1 MSPRHWITVVTLLLL
16 AVVVFFG
23 WPQISEAW
31 GLTASVNLWIFALIL
46 PVQLMSY
53 FAIAEVMYL
62 YLRAKGY
69 LNNITRWQLTRMSL
83 ESNFVDHI
91 VPVPGAAGFSYSGW
105 SLHRFGVSVSRSTMA
120 QIVRLVLIF
129 MSFVVMVL
137 ISVIILTF
145 DNGVNRVTVGFT
157 LIFVIAS
164 LGLTTFLIYV
174 VSSKSR
180 LIKTSNKGVRFI
192 NGLVCRLSKGKK
204 RRLIKPDQAD
214 IFFTEIH
221 NDYLSI
227 RRDKKILLKPIVW
240 SFISNFFDVLVIFIA
255 FWSLG
260 FVINPAALLIAFG
273 LSSIAAVFAA
283 TPGGTGVYEAI
294 MIAFLASSGVSAEVA
309 IAGTLLARATLLTI
323 TIFFGYI
330 FYQLTINKYGKVTTV
345 TDL

>member
-1 MSPRHWITVVTLLLL
+1 MSARHWITIVTLSLL

-31 GLTASVNLWIFALIL
+31 KLMSGVNLWIFALIL
-46 PVQLMSY
+46 PVQLFSY

-69 LNNITRWQLTRMSL
+69 LNKITRWQMTRIAL

-105 SLHRFGVSVSRSTMA
+105 SLHRFGVSVSQSTMA
-120 QIVRLVLIF
+120 QVVRLVLIF

-137 ISVIILTF
+137 LSVIILTF
-145 DNGVNRVTVGFT
+145 DNGVSRVTVGFT

-164 LGLTTFLIYV
+164 VGLTAFLIYI
-174 VSSKSR
+174 VSGKSR
-180 LIKTSNKGVRFI
+180 LIKMSNKVVCFI
-192 NGLVCRLSKGKK
+192 NGLVRKLSKGKK
-204 RRLIKPDQAD
+204 RQLINPDQAVV
-214 IFFTEIH
+214 FFTDIH
-221 NDYLSI
+221 NDYLSL
-227 RRDKKILLKPIVW
+227 RRDKKILAKPIIW
-240 SFISNFFDVLVIFIA
+240 SFISNAFDVLVIFIA

-283 TPGGTGVYEAI
+283 TPGGAGVYEAI
-294 MIAFLASSGVSAEVA
+294 MIAFLASSGVPAEVA

-330 FYQLTINKYGKVTTV
+330 FYQLTINKYGKVTPA
-345 TDL
+345 DL